1 MTLIRTIA
9 AAALIASVA
18 GIAPSFAQGGGEGTF
33 QPTVTAAGFGPALP
47 GARAIPDPMF
57 APGMGDNVVRNRPAL
72 SLDGGTARTT
82 VASPS
87 YNMFG
92 NGNG

>member
-9 AAALIASVA
+9 AAALIAGVA
-18 GIAPSFAQGGGEGTF
+18 GIAPSFAQGGGEGTYR
-33 QPTVTAAGFGPALP
+33 PTVTAQGFGPAAP
-47 GARAIPDPMF
+47 GLRAIPDPMF
-57 APGMGDNVVRNRPAL
+57 TPGMGDNVVLSRPAL

-82 VASPS
+82 LASPS